1 MALLTIVEA
10 SKQFKVARSHLYKK
24 INDGELSTQLNE
36 NGTKV
41 IQYVDLLRVFGES
54 STNILK
60 TTEDSPQVVVEDK
73 LGQPLRSSED
83 IIFLLKEQVSE
94 LKKDKEEMSK
104 RLDDMSSKHDKLLLL
119 IEHNAF
125 SNKDNKNSPQ
135 VVVEDKLG
143 QPLRSSEDK
152 RKTSFS
158 LVIFSILICLVLLG
172 TITALYLRYIEII

>member
-41 IQYVDLLRVFGES
+41 IQYVDLIRVFGES
-54 STNILK
+54 VTNSSI
-60 TTEDSPQVVVEDK
+60 TTEDSHQVVVEDK
-73 LGQPLRSSED
+73 IGQPLRSGED
-83 IIFLLKEQVSE
+83 MISLLKEQVSE

-125 SNKDNKNSPQ
+125 SYKDSKYSPQ
-135 VVVEDKLG
+135 VVVEDKIG
-143 QPLRSSEDK
+143 QPLRSSKDNLK
-152 RKTSFS
+152 ISPS
-158 LVIFSILICLVLLG
+158 LIICTTCISILLIG
-172 TITALYLRYIEII
+172 TLATLYLKYLDLI

>member
-10 SKQFKVARSHLYKK
+10 SKQFKIARSHLYKK

-54 STNILK
+54 STSSLK

-73 LGQPLRSSED
+73 IGQPLRSSED
-83 IIFLLKEQVSE
+83 IIFLLKEQISE
-94 LKKDKEEMSK
+94 LKKDKEDMSK

-119 IEHNAF
+119 IENNAF
-125 SNKDNKNSPQ
+125 SNKDNKDSRQ
-135 VVVEDKLG
+135 VVEDKIG
-143 QPLRSSEDK
+143 QPLRSSEYK
-152 RKTSFS
+152 RKTSLS
-158 LVIFSILICLVLLG
+158 LVIFSIFICLVLLG
-172 TITALYLRYIEII
+172 TITALYLRYIEGI

>member
-54 STNILK
+54 STNSLK
-60 TTEDSPQVVVEDK
+60 TTEDK

-125 SNKDNKNSPQ
+125 SNKDNKDSPQ
-135 VVVEDKLG
+135 VVVEDRIG
-143 QPLRSSEDK
+143 QPLRSSKDK

-158 LVIFSILICLVLLG
+158 LVIFSIFICLVLLG
-172 TITALYLRYIEII
+172 TIITLYLRYIEVI